1 MKLNLPKALKDK
13 ILFLGEF
20 TGNFYLYLRKDM
32 EIEVWMFRNDIH
44 HNQKNIIFSCDEI
57 EEIIEII
64 NRLECLYN

>member
-32 EIEVWMFRNDIH
+32 EIEV
-44 HNQKNIIFSCDEI
+44 
-57 EEIIEII
+57 
-64 NRLECLYN
+64 